1 MMLILSYAAS
11 QIASVLVNIEQL
23 NGSNYASWKE
33 KLEITLAL
41 LDIDYAL
48 HKDPPVEP
56 KPEDENYEV
65 LKKEYDEEK
74 TKWSVSNRKCL
85 MIIRSSIIDA
95 IRGAIPDTQSARDYL
110 TKIEKQFKSS
120 SKAYATTLIKR
131 LVGEK
136 YDATGSLRE
145 HIMKKCHMASK
156 LKSME
161 MEISDGFLVHFIM
174 SSLPQEFS
182 PFVINYNSM
191 KIKWGIDEL
200 IAMCVQEEE
209 RLKAERID
217 HANQFK
223 HSEKKRYKKFKKEY
237 LKPKPGQF
245 KEKGQSSKQ
254 GQQNKP
260 AGGSSAEEK
269 GKDPEGCHFCGKSG
283 HRQRDCIGFMRW
295 LNKKGTDVI
304 TFVDESLYIDYA
316 TDSWWIDSG
325 ATIQFTLQTLYRD
338 SLRGGP

>member
-1 MMLILSYAAS
+1 MLIFSNAASYAS
-11 QIASVLVNIEQL
+11 QIAGMIGNIEQL

-48 HKDPPVEP
+48 HHNAPVEP
-56 KPEDENYEV
+56 KPEDENYDI
-65 LKKEYDEEK
+65 LKKEYDEAK
-74 TKWSVSNRKCL
+74 AKWDISNRKCL
-85 MIIRSSIIDA
+85 MIIRSSIIDT
-95 IRGAIPDTQSARDYL
+95 IRGAIPDTQTARDYL
-110 TKIEKQFKSS
+110 AKVEEQFKGS
-120 SKAYATTLIKR
+120 SKVYATTLIKR

-145 HIMKKCHMASK
+145 HIMKKCHMAAK

-217 HANQFK
+217 HANQLNTP
-223 HSEKKRYKKFKKEY
+223 RI
-237 LKPKPGQF
+237 
-245 KEKGQSSKQ
+245 
-254 GQQNKP
+254 
-260 AGGSSAEEK
+260 
-269 GKDPEGCHFCGKSG
+269 KDTK
-283 HRQRDCIGFMRW
+283 
-295 LNKKGTDVI
+295 N
-304 TFVDESLYIDYA
+304 
-316 TDSWWIDSG
+316 
-325 ATIQFTLQTLYRD
+325 
-338 SLRGGP
+338 LRRSI

>member
-11 QIASVLVNIEQL
+11 QLASVLGNIEQL

-74 TKWSVSNRKCL
+74 AKWSISNRKCL

-95 IRGAIPDTQSARDYL
+95 IRGTIPDTQSARDYL
-110 TKIEKQFKSS
+110 TKIEEQFKGS

-237 LKPKPGQF
+237 
-245 KEKGQSSKQ
+245 
-254 GQQNKP
+254 
-260 AGGSSAEEK
+260 
-269 GKDPEGCHFCGKSG
+269 
-283 HRQRDCIGFMRW
+283 
-295 LNKKGTDVI
+295 
-304 TFVDESLYIDYA
+304 DEAKVKWDISN
-316 TDSWWIDSG
+316 
-325 ATIQFTLQTLYRD
+325 
-338 SLRGGP
+338 

>member
-1 MMLILSYAAS
+1 MAVTNGDRTLGTC
-11 QIASVLVNIEQL
+11 VLGNIEQL

-56 KPEDENYEV
+56 KPEDENFQV

-74 TKWSVSNRKCL
+74 
-85 MIIRSSIIDA
+85 
-95 IRGAIPDTQSARDYL
+95 SARDYL
-110 TKIEKQFKSS
+110 TKIEKQFKGS

-145 HIMKKCHMASK
+145 HIMKKYHMASK

-161 MEISDGFLVHFIM
+161 MEIYDGFLVHFIM

-209 RLKAERID
+209 RLKAEKID

-223 HSEKKRYKKFKKEY
+223 HSEKKRCNNSRCKLFTGIRYEEDPKKRGKK
-237 LKPKPGQF
+237 
-245 KEKGQSSKQ
+245 
-254 GQQNKP
+254 N
-260 AGGSSAEEK
+260 
-269 GKDPEGCHFCGKSG
+269 
-283 HRQRDCIGFMRW
+283 
-295 LNKKGTDVI
+295 
-304 TFVDESLYIDYA
+304 
-316 TDSWWIDSG
+316 
-325 ATIQFTLQTLYRD
+325 
-338 SLRGGP
+338 